1 MSQALRYWTSRLKPE
16 KAKGGIAEWAVQS
29 VFANARYS
37 YDNRYLLE
45 GSIRR
50 DGASNLGSRA
60 KYGTLFSISG
70 GWSIHR
76 ESWFGIKAFDQLKLR
91 ASYGSAG
98 NRPSALYPQYD
109 LYSIASSYN
118 AQPGML
124 ISQIGNNDL
133 TWERTYTAGIGA

>member
-1 MSQALRYWTSRLKPE
+1 MSSTTAGVSQPAPTGRALSLGFEVLDITAKPE

-98 NRPSALYPQYD
+98 NRPSASTPV
-109 LYSIASSYN
+109 
-118 AQPGML
+118 
-124 ISQIGNNDL
+124 L
-133 TWERTYTAGIGA
+133 TSTR